1 MTVTST
7 LAEWLNSPKF
17 QLAATAILSGAAVA
31 GIILGAQA
39 LEREERLMELKQS
52 IPPPS
57 SESQSA
63 EPLSSSAFNLPHK
76 TKEDIRNEALAARA
90 IAGDFDEDLIL
101 EQLARNRVFLGDDG
115 LAKLRGSFVVVVGLG
130 GVGSHCCT
138 ALARAG
144 VAKIRLIDFDQVTLS
159 SLNRHAV
166 ATLADVGMPKVQA
179 MRRRLMA
186 IAPWVEF
193 DCCGEK
199 FDGDVAPRLLGPW
212 KETGRKP
219 DFVVDAIDNIDTK
232 VALLKFCHSNDIPV
246 VSSAGSA
253 CKSDPTR
260 IMVGDISAS
269 TDDRLSRSTRRK
281 LKLLGVGSGI
291 PMIFSTEKPGEGKA
305 ELLPL
310 KEEEFEKGKVDEL
323 GVLPNFRLRI
333 LPVLGTMPA
342 IFGYTIANHVILTIS
357 GYPMPYLPTK
367 MREKMYDTSLA
378 AVQAFEEKLARQVV
392 PDKADI
398 AVGLK
403 VPITISDIM
412 FLIEEVYKG
421 RSAVTGIPTKLVLV
435 RWERPTADAMIQY
448 IGEGKDKQKSTRLR
462 LADVVCMTKEEATR
476 HFKEVLVEGKKHEEV
491 YDAETLARVENRR
504 SEAAVWEAKMLG

>member
-1 MTVTST
+1 MASIAST
-7 LAEWLNSPKF
+7 LSDWLNSPKF
-17 QLAATAILSGAAVA
+17 QLAATAIVSGAAVA

-39 LEREERLMELKQS
+39 LEREERLIQLKQS

-57 SESQSA
+57 STSQSA
-63 EPLSSSAFNLPHK
+63 EPLSSSVSDLPHK

-90 IAGDFDEDLIL
+90 IAGDFDEELIL
-101 EQLARNRVFLGDDG
+101 EQLARNKVFLGDEG
-115 LAKLRGSFVVVVGLG
+115 LTKLRNAFIVVVGLG
-130 GVGSHCCT
+130 GVGSHCC
-138 ALARAG
+138 ASLARSG
-144 VAKIRLIDFDQVTLS
+144 VAKIRLVDFDQVTLS

-186 IAPWVEF
+186 IAPWVDF
-193 DCCGEK
+193 DMCGEK
-199 FDGDVAPRLLGPW
+199 FDGDSAARLLGPW
-212 KETGRKP
+212 RDTELKP
-219 DFVVDAIDNIDTK
+219 DYVIDAIDNIDTK
-232 VALLKFCHSNDIPV
+232 VALLKFCHSHKIPV
-246 VSSAGSA
+246 ISSAGSG

-291 PMIFSTEKPGEGKA
+291 PMVFSTEKAGEGKA
-305 ELLPL
+305 ELIPL
-310 KEEEFEKGKVDEL
+310 NEEEFKKGRVDEL

-342 IFGYTIANHVILTIS
+342 IFGYTIANHVILSIA
-357 GYPMPYLPTK
+357 GYPTPYLPIK

-378 AVQAFEEKLARQVV
+378 AVQAFEEKMARHVA
-392 PDKADI
+392 PDTPNI

-403 VPITISDIM
+403 VPITTANIM

-421 RSAVTGIPTKLVLV
+421 RSVVTGIPTKLVLI
-435 RWERPTADAMIQY
+435 RWKRPTQNEMLQY
-448 IGEGKDKQKSTRLR
+448 IGEGKDQQKSTTLKMSQ
-462 LADVVCMTKEEATR
+462 VVCMTKEEATR
-476 HFKEVLVEGKKHEEV
+476 HLKEVLIEGKPHAEIYSPEV
-491 YDAETLARVENRR
+491 IELVAKRRDETALWEKEAR
-504 SEAAVWEAKMLG
+504 